1 MRENMRVRDLVL
13 ENRAFCTSLFNL
25 VEVKSIPDIV
35 KNQQEVKSTQNGLAK
50 LLIDLARPLA
60 KKLHAPAVSI
70 DVTTVFET
78 YETQL
83 ELDFVSF
90 LLGSLN
96 AASEIGDFSKEI
108 LKALDTEVLTPML
121 KGLAKLRQKEVSQR
135 MFINLVLQI
144 FNLCI

>member
-1 MRENMRVRDLVL
+1 M
-13 ENRAFCTSLFNL
+13 
-25 VEVKSIPDIV
+25 
-35 KNQQEVKSTQNGLAK
+35 
-50 LLIDLARPLA
+50 
-60 KKLHAPAVSI
+60 
-70 DVTTVFET
+70 TTVFET
-78 YETQL
+78 YQTQL

>member
-60 KKLHAPAVSI
+60 KKLHTPAVSI

-78 YETQL
+78 YQTQL